1 MFANVVPADV
11 DTLLI
16 SAIPVATLY
25 LAFAAAIPVAIVA
38 EILAPAVAPNL
49 VALVHAIVSGQQCRK
64 RLPAPQSQFVW

>member
-25 LAFAAAIPVAIVA
+25 LVFAAAIPVAIVA

-49 VALVHAIVSGQQCRK
+49 VALVHVIVSGQQCRK
-64 RLPAPQSQFVW
+64 RLLAPQSQFVW